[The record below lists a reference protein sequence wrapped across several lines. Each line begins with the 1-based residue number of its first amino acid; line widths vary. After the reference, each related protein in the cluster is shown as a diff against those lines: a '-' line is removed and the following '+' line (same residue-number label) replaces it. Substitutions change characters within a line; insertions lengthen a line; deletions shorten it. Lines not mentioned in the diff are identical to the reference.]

1 MCHFIVDEFF
11 KENEVFELDLKND
24 DELFFVETSKKEPT
38 TAYINQLKDVIENR
52 CSTQPCAIVGI
63 GGGST
68 MDVIKAISNFV
79 DKPRSGRGIIKVGTS
94 FQIQEYLRLVFQ
106 YYRALDLRPQEH
118 VL

>member
-1 MCHFIVDEFF
+1 MLGEKSFSNLPGILNKRRIAEEGCVIFIVDEFF

-68 MDVIKAISNFV
+68 MDVAKAISNLFWCSR
-79 DKPRSGRGIIKVGTS
+79 KLFLMKFRSN
-94 FQIQEYLRLVFQ
+94 
-106 YYRALDLRPQEH
+106 
-118 VL
+118 